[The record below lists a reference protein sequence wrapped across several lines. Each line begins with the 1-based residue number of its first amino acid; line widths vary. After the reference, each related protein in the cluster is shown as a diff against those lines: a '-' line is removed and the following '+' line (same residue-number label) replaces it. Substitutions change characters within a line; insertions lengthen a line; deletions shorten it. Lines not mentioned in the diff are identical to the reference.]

1 MQPTARSETVNLS
14 AGRSP
19 GAETQSS
26 DANRRSL
33 NMTTSKFRKALLPL
47 AAAAAFAACAPA
59 SAAVFVQCGPGNTGV
74 DANGKIL
81 DPLPAGVQCKHLTA
95 GDGFITMADGRNLYT
110 FGFADVTGKAAADV
124 TLDTLEANFAAPT
137 IELTEGNDF
146 YLTLTNVSMAMRP
159 DLFDPHTVHFHGFPQ
174 AAPVFD
180 GMPEGSF
187 GVNMGSSVT
196 YYYKLRDPGTYMYH
210 CHQEATEHMQMG
222 MLGNLYVKPMQDAV
236 LTPGAPNPTN
246 IPTTL
251 NSKPLAGYVYNDG
264 DGSTGY
270 HFAKALQFTS
280 MDHVFHEL
288 HLGVQPLPFKNMKD
302 TYAMING
309 RGYPDTVNPAALPTP
324 KDEFGASLN
333 NDTQSQPINALVQAK
348 AGERILLRLSN
359 LSVTN
364 YYTITA
370 QGLPMKVVGSGAR
383 QLRGPDGKDLYYDT
397 TSVTL
402 GGGES
407 AEVMIDTTG
416 VAAGTYFLYTTNLNY
431 LSNFDQDNGGM
442 MTEIVIAAAQ

>member
-1 MQPTARSETVNLS
+1 MMIART
-14 AGRSP
+14 
-19 GAETQSS
+19 
-26 DANRRSL
+26 
-33 NMTTSKFRKALLPL
+33 FRKALLPVAV
-47 AAAAAFAACAPA
+47 AAALGAASSAN
-59 SAAVFVQCGPGNTGV
+59 AAVYVQCGPGNSGV
-74 DANGKIL
+74 DATGKIL
-81 DPLPAGVQCKHLTA
+81 PAYDADALPAGVACKHLSA
-95 GDGFITMADGRNLYT
+95 GDGFISMADKSVDKPQGRSLYT
-110 FGFADVTGKAAADV
+110 FGFADVTNTPANAV
-124 TLDTLEANFAAPT
+124 MLDSLAANFSAPT
-137 IELTEGNDF
+137 IKLKQNQEF
-146 YLTLTNVSMAMRP
+146 YLTLTNVAMTMRP

-196 YYYKLRDPGTYMYH
+196 YYYKLNDPGTYMYH

-222 MLGNLYVKPMQDAV
+222 MLGNLYIMPAQD
-236 LTPGAPNPTN
+236 GN
-246 IPTTL
+246 TTL
-251 NSKPLAGYVYNDG
+251 YPSGKYVYNDG

-270 HFAKALQFTS
+270 DVAYPLQLTS

-309 RGYPDTVNPAALPTP
+309 RGYPDTINPAALPAPPERTENGGSP
-324 KDEFGASLN
+324 GS
-333 NDTQSQPINALVQAK
+333 SQPVSALINATKGQRV
-348 AGERILLRLSN
+348 LLRLSN
-359 LSVTN
+359 LSVTA

-370 QGLPMKVVGSGAR
+370 QGLPMKVVGAGAR
-383 QLRGPDGKDLYYDT
+383 QLRGPDGKNLYYDT

-407 AEVMIDTTG
+407 AEVLIDTSQ
-416 VAAGTYFLYTTNLNY
+416 VEAGTYFLYTTNLNY

-442 MTEIVIAAAQ
+442 MTEIVIAAAP